1 MTTEDHIHEEG
12 EYHRALDLWFCR
24 CGYEK
29 RKDGE
34 WRPPKTMEG
43 LIRRASAWKAE
54 Q

>member
-1 MTTEDHIHEEG
+1 MNDHIHEEDTW
-12 EYHRALDLWFCR
+12 HPALAVHWCR

-43 LIRRASAWKAE
+43 LIRRARAWKAE